1 MRNDKRRWLPAVLAG
16 LCALLLSGCNALGLD
31 VEDYL
36 RPPKS
41 TGEQEAIQ
49 QALETYIEAHAEKG
63 GVTDYILKYP
73 KEGSYRS
80 AFILVDQVQ
89 PNRLGN
95 LSASSLTE
103 NKRAASNTMSAAEAT
118 QAVAFYR
125 LDVDR
130 PKPMSTTCARS

>member
-1 MRNDKRRWLPAVLAG
+1 MRRSLRPAGKVGEKSMRNDKRRWLPAVLAG

-73 KEGSYRS
+73 KEGAIVRRS
-80 AFILVDQVQ
+80 SWSI
-89 PNRLGN
+89 RCSRTGW
-95 LSASSLTE
+95 
-103 NKRAASNTMSAAEAT
+103 AT
-118 QAVAFYR
+118 C
-125 LDVDR
+125 R
-130 PKPMSTTCARS
+130 PLH

>member
-1 MRNDKRRWLPAVLAG
+1 MAPGRSGG

-103 NKRAASNTMSAAEAT
+103 NKR
-118 QAVAFYR
+118 
-125 LDVDR
+125 R
-130 PKPMSTTCARS
+130 PRTP